1 MFFRIVIAVIA
12 VASATTAVIAQ
23 SDPIEARRKE
33 MKAMGSHIYGALE
46 PDAARAGALRQGQGR
61 RGLRAIRGEPCR
73 SLPTL
78 FPEGSKSGTKPGE
91 EFRTSDKIW
100 TDKKE
105 FEGRFA
111 KLAKDAADSRAKIT
125 NVDTLKAAYAPIR
138 QHLRRLSRNLSG
150 QELIFIVEGRQRTAA
165 LLRLQEC

>member
-1 MFFRIVIAVIA
+1 MR
-12 VASATTAVIAQ
+12 SC
-23 SDPIEARRKE
+23 RR
-33 MKAMGSHIYGALE
+33 
-46 PDAARAGALRQGQGR
+46 
-61 RGLRAIRGEPCR
+61 C
-73 SLPTL
+73 

-100 TDKKE
+100 TEKKE

-138 QHLRRLSRNLSG
+138 
-150 QELIFIVEGRQRTAA
+150 RTCDGCHETY
-165 LLRLQEC
+165 LVKN